1 MINLLCKACVNT
13 CKQDESVK
21 IINCPKF
28 RKNPSEKE
36 FGEMLDDLDSAEKNV
51 KNIRKR
57 VKGIISKTF
66 SENSDKPSENENDI
80 NETIKDEAID

>member
-21 IINCPKF
+21 IVNCPKY

-36 FGEMLDDLDSAEKNV
+36 FREMIDDLDSAEKNAKKV
-51 KNIRKR
+51 RNR
-57 VKGIISKTF
+57 VKKIISKTL
-66 SENSDKPSENENDI
+66 SENSNNPDENE
-80 NETIKDEAID
+80 KDER